1 MLHRNLPVKAASL
14 LLAVF
19 LWFWVV
25 LNEENPITESSV
37 EVPITTEVLQTGLAL
52 QQDPPNAVVRLRGL
66 QEDLPSAEKRVEAFV
81 SLRGLEPGSYDLDV
95 QMRAPGNVSVLG
107 VRPSEIP
114 VTIEEI
120 ISESRPVDV
129 HMVGEPPAGYELKG
143 AEHTPKVI
151 RLSGPSSR
159 VDQVSRVVVTVSVDR
174 VVPGVATS
182 LSARAV
188 DSTGREV
195 EGVTLAPA
203 HVSVMLE
210 MQPVVVSRT
219 LPIVVRSR
227 GALPDQFRLV
237 SVTVDPAMVTVVM
250 PASRIEEITR
260 VETESIPVS
269 SVRGSLTRS
278 VKLVVPDGVN
288 LMDAPEAKVTLKV
301 EPVPGPSGTGDKP
314 VEKPEESTPQ

>member
-25 LNEENPITESSV
+25 LNEENPIIESSV
-37 EVPITTEVLQTGLAL
+37 EVPVAAEGIQKGFAL
-52 QQDPPNAVVRLRGL
+52 QREPPKAVVRLRGL
-66 QEDLPSAEKRVEAFV
+66 KEDLPSAQKIVEAFV
-81 SLRGLEPGSYDLDV
+81 SLRGLEPGGYDLGV
-95 QMRAPGNVSVLG
+95 QVRAPGNVAVLG

-114 VTIEEI
+114 VVLEEI
-120 ISESRPVDV
+120 VAESRAVEV
-129 HMVGEPPAGYELKG
+129 RMVGETPPGYELKG
-143 AEHTPKVI
+143 AEHTPEVV
-151 RLSGPSSR
+151 RVSGPRSR
-159 VDQVSRVVVTVSVDR
+159 VDQASRVVVTVSVDR

-195 EGVTLAPA
+195 EGVALAPP

-219 LPIVVRSR
+219 LPVVARSE
-227 GALPDQFRLV
+227 GTVPDGLRLV
-237 SVTVDPAMVTVVM
+237 SVRIDPAMVTVVI

-260 VETESIPVS
+260 VETEMIPLS
-269 SVRGSLTRS
+269 GIQGSLTRT
-278 VKLVVPDGVN
+278 VRLVVPEGVN

-301 EPVPGPSGTGDKP
+301 EPIHPPAA
-314 VEKPEESTPQ
+314 PEEEPIVEPEEPTPD